1 MSECAQRNIRVFIKI
16 KFILIA
22 NREKIAQWAAGVPNS
37 VHSSSYNK
45 EKARGSV
52 MEQNNRKICSMCGK
66 RFDMWDEQEDF
77 CFVRHIGYGSKY
89 DMKGLYLNLC
99 CDCFDK
105 IADWFLPLCV
115 QNPLRDEE
123 DCWHAFSPVVSD
135 ALFFHKQLLGQ
146 MKDRAKQLCAQLEG
160 ISADDSDFRLQLLK
174 AADVLLRFSD
184 YVQYEIK
191 SLPARGEEDEKK

>member
-1 MSECAQRNIRVFIKI
+1 
-16 KFILIA
+16 
-22 NREKIAQWAAGVPNS
+22 
-37 VHSSSYNK
+37 
-45 EKARGSV
+45 

-123 DCWHAFSPVVSD
+123 DCWRPCYLGVDD
-135 ALFFHKQLLGQ
+135 ALFFHKQLLERMEDGV
-146 MKDRAKQLCAQLEG
+146 KQLSVQLES
-160 ISADDSDFRLQLLK
+160 IAADACDFKLQLKK
-174 AADVLLRFSD
+174 AADALMRLSD
-184 YVQYEIK
+184 YVQFEMK
-191 SLPARGEEDEKK
+191 SLETRSDGDIET

>member
-1 MSECAQRNIRVFIKI
+1 MGGGAYRKRYARHCIIK
-16 KFILIA
+16 KK
-22 NREKIAQWAAGVPNS
+22 REVTAV
-37 VHSSSYNK
+37 
-45 EKARGSV
+45 
-52 MEQNNRKICSMCGK
+52 EQNSGKICSMCGK
-66 RFDMWDEQEDF
+66 KFDMWDEQEDF

-99 CDCFDK
+99 CDCFDR

-123 DCWHAFSPVVSD
+123 DCRHAFSPVARD

-146 MKDRAKQLCAQLEG
+146 MKDSAKQLCAQIEG
-160 ISADDSDFRLQLLK
+160 ISPDGGDFCLQLLK
-174 AADVLLRFSD
+174 SADALSKFSD

-191 SLPARGEEDEKK
+191 NLPARGEEDEKQ

>member
-1 MSECAQRNIRVFIKI
+1 
-16 KFILIA
+16 
-22 NREKIAQWAAGVPNS
+22 
-37 VHSSSYNK
+37 
-45 EKARGSV
+45 
-52 MEQNNRKICSMCGK
+52 MEQKSGKICSMCGK
-66 RFDMWDEQEDF
+66 KFDMWDEQEDF

-123 DCWHAFSPVVSD
+123 DCWHAFSPGVSD

-146 MKDRAKQLCAQLEG
+146 MKDSAKQLCVQLEG
-160 ISADDSDFRLQLLK
+160 ISPDDGDFCLQLLK
-174 AADVLLRFSD
+174 AADALSKFSD

-191 SLPARGEEDEKK
+191 NLPARGVDDEKT

>member
-1 MSECAQRNIRVFIKI
+1 
-16 KFILIA
+16 
-22 NREKIAQWAAGVPNS
+22 
-37 VHSSSYNK
+37 
-45 EKARGSV
+45 
-52 MEQNNRKICSMCGK
+52 MEQNSRKTCSMCGK
-66 RFDMWDEQEDF
+66 KFDMWDEQENF

-89 DMKGLYLNLC
+89 DMMGLYLNLC

-123 DCWHAFSPVVSD
+123 DCWHAFSPGVSD

-146 MKDRAKQLCAQLEG
+146 MKDSAKQLCAQLEG

-174 AADVLLRFSD
+174 AADALSRFSD
-184 YVQYEIK
+184 YGRAFVA
-191 SLPARGEEDEKK
+191 PDRGAGKAERRHSAHDRFRGKIEQRSGIPERSCVI